1 MSILLLL
8 TRLSHGDALAQE
20 VSKSLLVGVC
30 GRLAACPWA
39 PQDSREDEKMLEL
52 VLLFSL
58 GTLLLIG
65 HCISSANHTGFR
77 CDGTEEGFNSFWW
90 KESPSASSP
99 NSKTTSRGPP
109 SNSPCLYLI
118 PTAYQFPGVKNERR
132 LPNLIIPYTVWIT
145 LWISSQ
151 KLWWN
156 RCCLKC
162 YLMK

>member
-8 TRLSHGDALAQE
+8 TRLSRCDALAQE
-20 VSKSLLVGVC
+20 VSKSPLVGVC
-30 GRLAACPWA
+30 GRLAACLWA

-58 GTLLLIG
+58 GALFLFG
-65 HCISSANHTGFR
+65 RCISSVNHSGFR
-77 CDGTEEGFNSFWW
+77 CDGAEEGLNSFWW
-90 KESPSASSP
+90 KESLSASNP
-99 NSKTTSRGPP
+99 NSKTTSRGPAL
-109 SNSPCLYLI
+109 NSPCLHLI
-118 PTAYQFPGVKNERR
+118 PTAYQFPGVRNDRG

-151 KLWWN
+151 NPWWN